1 MTEFFTMAFNSRHK
15 LTVPQIPV
23 SWGELLDKICIL
35 EIKKE
40 KVSNQ
45 TALLNITEEFEIL
58 NNFISNE
65 ILANSEVAK
74 LRVELKEVNLN
85 IWNIEAEIRIKEAT
99 NDFGDRFIDLARN
112 TYLQNDNRASIKRK
126 INEVL
131 KSEISEEKMY

>member
-1 MTEFFTMAFNSRHK
+1 MAFNLRHK

-45 TALLNITEEFEIL
+45 TALLNVTAEFEIL
-58 NNFISNE
+58 NNIISNE

-85 IWNIEAEIRIKEAT
+85 IWNIEAEIRIKEAA
-99 NDFGDRFIDLARN
+99 NDFGDRFIDLARS

-131 KSEISEEKMY
+131 KSEIIEEKIY

>member
-1 MTEFFTMAFNSRHK
+1 MAFNLRHK
-15 LTVPQIPV
+15 STVPQIPV

-85 IWNIEAEIRIKEAT
+85 IWNIEAEIRIKEAA
-99 NDFGDRFIDLARN
+99 NDFGDRFIDLARS
-112 TYLQNDNRASIKRK
+112 TYLQNDTRASIKRK

-131 KSEISEEKMY
+131 KSEIIEEKIY

>member
-1 MTEFFTMAFNSRHK
+1 MALNFRHK

-23 SWGELLDKICIL
+23 SWGELLDKISIL
-35 EIKKE
+35 KIKKE

-45 TALLNITEEFEIL
+45 TALLNITDEFEIL
-58 NNFISNE
+58 NNFLSNE

-85 IWNIEAEIRIKEAT
+85 IWNIEAEIRINEAA

-112 TYLQNDNRASIKRK
+112 TYLQNDI
-126 INEVL
+126 
-131 KSEISEEKMY
+131 

>member
-1 MTEFFTMAFNSRHK
+1 MA
-15 LTVPQIPV
+15 
-23 SWGELLDKICIL
+23 E
-35 EIKKE
+35 
-40 KVSNQ
+40 
-45 TALLNITEEFEIL
+45 
-58 NNFISNE
+58 
-65 ILANSEVAK
+65 

-131 KSEISEEKMY
+131 KSEIIEEKILS

>member
-1 MTEFFTMAFNSRHK
+1 MALNLRHK
-15 LTVPQIPV
+15 STVPEIPV

-40 KVSNQ
+40 KVSNE

-74 LRVELKEVNLN
+74 LRVELKAVNLN
-85 IWNIEAEIRIKEAT
+85 IWNIEAEIRIKEAA

-131 KSEISEEKMY
+131 KSEIIEEKIY